1 MAHEAATL
9 THTSES
15 SPGSY
20 ELCVTA
26 ISKVKPDAGTLMGV
40 DVDALNG
47 PPVNIREE
55 FTTNERSEEANS
67 KLVNG
72 DSVTSIDQSPGDRF
86 GKAKAT
92 MTSDPDDSGVPHV
105 AVTDVVPLLATTSG
119 NSFEV
124 TTPPTIRS

>member
-1 MAHEAATL
+1 MAYEVASL
-9 THTSES
+9 THAPES

-20 ELCVTA
+20 ELRVTA
-26 ISKVKPDAGTLMGV
+26 ISKVKPDAGTLIGA

-55 FTTNERSEEANS
+55 FTTNERFEEANS

-72 DSVTSIDQSPGDRF
+72 DSVKSIDQSPGDIS

-92 MTSDPDDSGVPHV
+92 MTSDPDDSGVPHI
-105 AVTDVVPLLATTSG
+105 AVTDIVPLLATTSG